1 MQHDDERPRFRVD
14 RRLEGGAVVVA
25 PAGDVDLGTAEAV
38 RRELEAVQGEAR
50 AIVIDLREVTFL
62 DSSGI
67 RLLIEAQ
74 LASDRDGYRLTVVR
88 GPDHVQRLF
97 ELAGLE
103 SRLTFV
109 DHPASAEADGE
120 AGGGAAA

>member
-1 MQHDDERPRFRVD
+1 M
-14 RRLEGGAVVVA
+14 VA

-109 DHPASAEADGE
+109 DHPDADAEADAG